1 MKAILIPVEDHPAL
15 QSILQTALVVAQ
27 QFGSHMEGVP
37 LVQDI
42 PALAIEMTGA
52 WALASELSDPK
63 RIDSA
68 RRLFEDFMLR
78 HDVGRDPHANPSF
91 RWSRETS
98 ISDSQLGSYGRVF
111 DAIVVGRPDLKVG
124 IPRRTTLESALFDS
138 GRLLVVAPP
147 SAPNK
152 IGSKIVI
159 AWNASTETA
168 RAIGLSM
175 AFLRQAEQVTV
186 LTIEGGTVEGP
197 SGEKLAQAL
206 RLDGIAADAISRP
219 TEGKTIGEAILDN
232 VAALGADLLIKGAYT
247 QSRIRQ
253 MIFGGATN
261 HILSQA
267 ALPVLMTH

>member
-15 QSILQTALVVAQ
+15 QSVMQTALLVAQ

-63 RIDSA
+63 RIESA

-78 HDVGRDPHANPSF
+78 HDVGRDPHASVSF

-147 SAPNK
+147 SAPTK

-168 RAIGLSM
+168 RTIGLSM

-186 LTIEGGTVEGP
+186 LTIEGGSVEGP
-197 SGEKLAQAL
+197 SGEKLAEAL
-206 RLDGIAADAISRP
+206 RLDGIAADAITRL
-219 TEGKTIGEAILDN
+219 TDGKTIGEAILDN
-232 VAALGADLLIKGAYT
+232 AATLGADLLIKGAYT

-261 HILSQA
+261 HILSHA
-267 ALPVLMTH
+267 ALPVLMAH